1 MAVVFMFY
9 IYNFTV
15 FNHYSTKSTCVYVKS
30 ENMLLNN
37 NYPAWKLALLG
48 ITFYRRSTFLIYF

>member
-9 IYNFTV
+9 IYKFTV

-37 NYPAWKLALLG
+37 NYPA
-48 ITFYRRSTFLIYF
+48 